1 MGEGGGG
8 ELSLGISN
16 QGTLYLVTS
25 VLGKLDPDNAR
36 RILGLAIAWF

>member
-1 MGEGGGG
+1 MGVGGF
-8 ELSLGISN
+8 SLGISN